1 MNHEEETF
9 TMLDEFGNEKEAT
22 ILNVVEINN
31 QEYVVYSISK
41 NEEEESIFA
50 SKIIKDASGNEDVI
64 PITDEEEKRIV
75 FDAIR
80 DIINDLD

>member
-1 MNHEEETF
+1 MNQEETF
-9 TMLDEFGNEKEAT
+9 TMLDEFGVEREAT
-22 ILNVVEINN
+22 ILNIVEINN

-50 SKIIKDASGNEDVI
+50 SKIIKDEKGNEDIV
-64 PITDEEEKRIV
+64 PISDEEEKRIV

>member
-1 MNHEEETF
+1 MSEEEKF
-9 TMLDEFGNEKEAT
+9 TMIDEFGNEKEAT

-50 SKIIKDASGNEDVI
+50 SKIIKDAFGNEDVV
-64 PITDEEEKRIV
+64 PINDEEEKRIV
-75 FDAIR
+75 FDVIR
-80 DIINDLD
+80 NIINDLD

>member
-1 MNHEEETF
+1 MNQEETF
-9 TMLDEFGNEKEAT
+9 TMLDEFGVEREAT

-50 SKIIKDASGNEDVI
+50 SKIIKDEEGNEDVVSI
-64 PITDEEEKRIV
+64 SNEEEKRIV

>member
-1 MNHEEETF
+1 MNIEETF
-9 TMLDEFGNEKEAT
+9 TMIDELGNEREAN

-50 SKIIKDASGNEDVI
+50 SKIIKDELGNEDVV
-64 PITDEEEKRIV
+64 PIQDEEEKRIV
-75 FDAIR
+75 FDTIR